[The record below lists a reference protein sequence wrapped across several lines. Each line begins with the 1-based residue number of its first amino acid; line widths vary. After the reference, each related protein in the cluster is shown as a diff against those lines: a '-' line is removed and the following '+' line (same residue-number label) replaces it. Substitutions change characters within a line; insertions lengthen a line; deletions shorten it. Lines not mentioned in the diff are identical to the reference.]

1 MGRSQRA
8 AICGVSWNNPERT
21 AVVTDRVFS
30 TMVITLVLVCVSLA
44 TPAEAQLNTQH
55 IKGTVGLKKR
65 IASASRRLLHRAALL
80 RLQDR

>member
-8 AICGVSWNNPERT
+8 AICGVSWNNQERT

-44 TPAEAQLNTQH
+44 TPAEVIRGKNKVFAAPAKNIRVVIQNT
-55 IKGTVGLKKR
+55 G
-65 IASASRRLLHRAALL
+65 HRPLA
-80 RLQDR
+80 R